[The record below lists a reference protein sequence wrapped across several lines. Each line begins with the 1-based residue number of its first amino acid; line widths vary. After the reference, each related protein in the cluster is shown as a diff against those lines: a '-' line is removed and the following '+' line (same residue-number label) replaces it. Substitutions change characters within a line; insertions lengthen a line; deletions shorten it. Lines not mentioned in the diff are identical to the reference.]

1 MFLGSPQTM
10 VLGSVAPLGFSSG
23 LSSSHALP
31 SLGHGGSTIV
41 AQTNVT
47 DDRDRLVA
55 QVTQTQ
61 AVLPGRPRNVPGARP

>member
-23 LSSSHALP
+23 LSSSHAP
-31 SLGHGGSTIV
+31 KRRARRQTIV

-61 AVLPGRPRNVPGARP
+61 AVLPGRPRDVPGARP